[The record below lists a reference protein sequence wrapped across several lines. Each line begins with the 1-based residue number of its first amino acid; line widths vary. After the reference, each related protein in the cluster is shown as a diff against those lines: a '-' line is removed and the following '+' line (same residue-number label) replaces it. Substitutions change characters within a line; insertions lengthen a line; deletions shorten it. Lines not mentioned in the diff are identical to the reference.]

1 MKLHNLDLNKLAV
14 FCQVVE
20 SGNFRRAG
28 EVLNVTPSALSQS
41 IAILEHALGFE
52 LFDRVGR
59 RLKPTEKGSKLHR
72 EFRAS
77 QASLATALDELTG
90 ESEKVSG
97 LLRIGA
103 YLEFAKSRLAPQ
115 LARFIAAHPDVQV
128 KMTFDS
134 PSRLQKLLEEGQL
147 DLCFSIYPAREKKRI
162 RSEKIYQQ
170 ELVLV
175 SPPSLLP
182 AQASF
187 AEVMAAPIIDYY
199 MSHQLIRRWIDLHFQ
214 KKPKAPPIRIF
225 AATAEMVLA
234 LVQEG
239 AGAGVVPAYLAK
251 GPELKRSVRIVR
263 PTAKRLEDFIWLL
276 SRASPKEPGLIKTFR
291 AEIEREA
298 LI

>member
-1 MKLHNLDLNKLAV
+1 MKLNNVDLNKLAV

-41 IAILEHALGFE
+41 IAQLEHALGFD

-59 RLKPTEKGSKLHR
+59 RLKATDKGVKLHR
-72 EFRAS
+72 EFRSS
-77 QASLATALDELTG
+77 QASLVSALEDLTG
-90 ESEKVSG
+90 GSEKVSG
-97 LLRIGA
+97 PLRVGA

-115 LARFIAAHPDVQV
+115 LARFTSAHPGVQV

-134 PSRLQKLLEEGQL
+134 PSRLQKLLEEGHL

-182 AQASF
+182 PQATF
-187 AEVMAAPIIDYY
+187 EEVMAAPIVDYY

-214 KKPKAPPIRIF
+214 KRPKQPPIRIF

-251 GPELKRSVRIVR
+251 GRSVRVVR
-263 PTAKRLEDFIWLL
+263 PTSKRLEDFIWLL
-276 SRASPKEPGLIKTFR
+276 SRASAKEPGLIRAFR
-291 AEIEREA
+291 SEMEFPG
-298 LI
+298 